1 MATLHVPRAVTQALE
16 QRLGT
21 PLRPALEGQEAR
33 VFLGNGYV
41 VKVYGPHEVH
51 LPRLEAANL
60 ARAGLSDWLVG
71 VWSPE
76 TLSGYAALVLRRFSG
91 RPFEPGR
98 FDGRALAR
106 LAGFLLRLHRLP
118 EPGRTSAEPVRRR
131 LARFRESLADV
142 PAALE
147 AIARL
152 EPRLHLLDGVPHAFV
167 HHDLWAGNVLLA
179 EGGAVLVV
187 DWSRAG
193 PGDPARDLAI
203 LTTGSLSLLPRERCL
218 HALTRIARRYPDP
231 LALWRRVALWVP
243 LTFLHDLHWFR
254 EKEPEGFEEAL
265 ADKLPR
271 IEWTLHGFPRTPW

>member
-1 MATLHVPRAVTQALE
+1 VPRAVTRAIE

-21 PLRPALEGQEAR
+21 SLRPALEGQEAR
-33 VFLGNGYV
+33 VFLGDGYV

-51 LPRLEAANL
+51 LPRLEARNL
-60 ARAGLSDWLVG
+60 ARAGLSAWLVD
-71 VWSPE
+71 VWNPE
-76 TLSGYAALVLRRFSG
+76 ALNGYAALVLRRFPG
-91 RPFEPGR
+91 RPFAPER
-98 FDGRALAR
+98 FDGRSLAR
-106 LAGFLLRLHRLP
+106 LAGFVLRLHRLP

-131 LARFRESLADV
+131 LERFRESLADV

-147 AIARL
+147 AIAAL
-152 EPRLHLLDGVPHAFV
+152 EPRLQPLGGVPHAFV

-203 LTTGSLSLLPRERCL
+203 LTTGSLSLLPHERCL
-218 HALTRIARRYPDP
+218 EALGKIVRCYPKPLDVWRR
-231 LALWRRVALWVP
+231 LALWIP
-243 LTFLHDLHWFR
+243 ITFLHDLHWFR
-254 EKEPEGFEEAL
+254 EKEPEGFEAAL

-271 IEWTLHGFPRTPW
+271 IERALHEFPRTPW